1 MKTFKQFLREE
12 KENLDTPVHRA
23 AASIHDAWMRRNPKG
38 DWNAHQ
44 HVAYTDLSPEER
56 EKDVEHVRTVGSLIQ
71 STARSSEDAG
81 EHREAVANA
90 FGSIQH
96 ENWRKGFDP
105 EGAGKPRMKKVS
117 GGGEVNINVPWSE
130 LHPEWKKENY
140 EAGLAAYDAH
150 TKHVVINET
159 YRITPKRRE
168 VLNRA
173 YREAQIGASVALNNP
188 NAIRGMNDA
197 MYYSAIQA
205 RIDAIRDMG
214 LPADKRRS
222 IMGNWGDDKSLKDSM
237 RNSRSTQKAMLHL
250 KKMLG

>member
-1 MKTFKQFLREE
+1 MKTFKQYI
-12 KENLDTPVHRA
+12 D
-23 AASIHDAWMRRNPKG
+23 
-38 DWNAHQ
+38 
-44 HVAYTDLSPEER
+44 
-56 EKDVEHVRTVGSLIQ
+56 
-71 STARSSEDAG
+71 
-81 EHREAVANA
+81 
-90 FGSIQH
+90 
-96 ENWRKGFDP
+96 
-105 EGAGKPRMKKVS
+105 
-117 GGGEVNINVPWSE
+117 
-130 LHPEWKKENY
+130 
-140 EAGLAAYDAH
+140 
-150 TKHVVINET
+150 ET

-168 VLNRA
+168 FLNRA